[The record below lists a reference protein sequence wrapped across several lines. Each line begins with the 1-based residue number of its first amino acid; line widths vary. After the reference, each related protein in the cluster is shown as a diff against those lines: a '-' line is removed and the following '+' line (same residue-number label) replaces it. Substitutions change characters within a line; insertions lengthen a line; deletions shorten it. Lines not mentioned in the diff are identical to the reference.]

1 MKLKELR
8 KAKGLTQKQAAELI
22 GISLR
27 SYKQYENDIAKE
39 GTIKYQYSVQKMESV
54 GFIDEDH
61 GILSLETIRNS
72 LPKAFD
78 GFHVE
83 YCYLFG
89 SYAKGTPNERS
100 DVDLLV
106 STETTGIAYY
116 GLAESL
122 REHLKKRVDLLN
134 VRQLNNNPKLLD
146 EILRY
151 GIKLF
156 G

>member
-39 GTIKYQYSVQKMESV
+39 GTIKYQYSVQKLESV

-89 SYAKGTPNERS
+89 SYAKGNARENS
-100 DVDLLV
+100 DIDLLID
-106 STETTGIAYY
+106 TDLTGLQFFR
-116 GLAESL
+116 LAEEL
-122 REHLKKRVDLLN
+122 RTALHKKIDLL
-134 VRQLNNNPKLLD
+134 RLKDIESNNPIAL
-146 EILRY
+146 EILKY
-151 GIKLF
+151 GIKLL
-156 G
+156 